1 MNIQHV
7 VEKRK
12 QEVPKIAL
20 EDNVLETVRLF
31 SRNAYKAAV
40 VVDEHQALCG
50 IVTEHDLVRSLGKD
64 GEEGKRSRIQDIMSL
79 DLIVCTPQTSV
90 QEAMKLMSDNLVH
103 HLPIVDESGHMRGF
117 VSMME
122 VMVSFVEST

>member
-1 MNIQHV
+1 MNIGQV

-12 QEVPKIAL
+12 RDVPQISIY
-20 EDNVLETVRLF
+20 DNVHETVRLF
-31 SRNAYKAAV
+31 SRNGYKAAV
-40 VVDEHQALCG
+40 VVDENKALCG
-50 IVTEHDLVRSLGKD
+50 VVTEHDLVRCLGED
-64 GEEGKRSRIQDIMSL
+64 GELAKKSKIEDIMSL
-79 DLIVCTPQTSV
+79 DMVVCTPQTSI
-90 QEAMKLMSDNLVH
+90 QEAMKLMSDNNVH